1 MGQDVILQLLL
12 LFGLM
17 LLFLFLRFPVFLSLV
32 LASVGYMLA
41 FPGKVP
47 LPVIGQSI
55 ISGIN
60 NVNFTAIVFYFLL
73 GEIMNSGGLSDRLVS
88 FCKACIGHVRGSLSH
103 INIIASIVFAGVSGS
118 AMADTASIGAMM
130 IPTMKRDGYPAGYA
144 AAITQCSS
152 IIGPIIPPSTGLVLM
167 GIYLNASVRKLF
179 LGGMIPGVLMG
190 GFLLVVSYIIS
201 KKRNFPHTPWG
212 GWRNVWEKRKEGVG
226 AFLLPVI
233 IMICLVCGIGT
244 IVEIGALS
252 CVFAVALSYA
262 YKEMSLKKLGQI
274 LMNTTVIIGKV
285 LCVLASAGTFVW
297 IIGSMGVA
305 DWIANRA
312 MTLGVGSTGVM
323 AFCVIALFFLGMILD
338 VGVIQ
343 MVILPVMAPV
353 ILAVGI
359 DPTQFGVLAILVS
372 QLGLCTPPVG
382 ALIYMTAGIAECS
395 SVEVVKES
403 VPFIA
408 ALLVLIGLLV
418 LFPQI
423 TLLIPNLLT

>member
-1 MGQDVILQLLL
+1 
-12 LFGLM
+12 
-17 LLFLFLRFPVFLSLV
+17 
-32 LASVGYMLA
+32 
-41 FPGKVP
+41 
-47 LPVIGQSI
+47 
-55 ISGIN
+55 
-60 NVNFTAIVFYFLL
+60 
-73 GEIMNSGGLSDRLVS
+73 
-88 FCKACIGHVRGSLSH
+88 
-103 INIIASIVFAGVSGS
+103 
-118 AMADTASIGAMM
+118 
-130 IPTMKRDGYPAGYA
+130 
-144 AAITQCSS
+144 
-152 IIGPIIPPSTGLVLM
+152 
-167 GIYLNASVRKLF
+167 
-179 LGGMIPGVLMG
+179 
-190 GFLLVVSYIIS
+190 
-201 KKRNFPHTPWG
+201 
-212 GWRNVWEKRKEGVG
+212 
-226 AFLLPVI
+226 
-233 IMICLVCGIGT
+233 
-244 IVEIGALS
+244 
-252 CVFAVALSYA
+252 
-262 YKEMSLKKLGQI
+262 MSLKKLGQI